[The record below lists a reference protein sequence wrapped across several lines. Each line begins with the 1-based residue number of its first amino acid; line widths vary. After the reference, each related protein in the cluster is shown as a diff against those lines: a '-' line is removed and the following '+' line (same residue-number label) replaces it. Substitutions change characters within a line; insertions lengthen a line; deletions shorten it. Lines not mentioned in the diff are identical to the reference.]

1 MTIAYA
7 RTLVY
12 AARSGERF
20 AGDDLADLV
29 EHLIERP
36 DFTIAEA
43 LGERPA
49 EPTPLWIR
57 DTLIQQY
64 AGGLGKLPSVRAQAQ
79 AVLAAAR
86 RYQASDS
93 KGTEDESVL
102 VNRLH
107 EIGVGDL
114 SERTVRR
121 ILGAR

>member
-7 RTLVY
+7 RALVY
-12 AARSGERF
+12 AERSGERF

-86 RYQASDS
+86 RYQASDPQ
-93 KGTEDESVL
+93 DESVL

>member
-7 RTLVY
+7 RALVC
-12 AARSGERF
+12 AERSGERF

-36 DFTIAEA
+36 DLTIAEA

-86 RYQASDS
+86 RYQASDPQ
-93 KGTEDESVL
+93 DESVL

>member
-7 RTLVY
+7 RALVC
-12 AARSGERF
+12 AERSGERF

-36 DFTIAEA
+36 DLTIAEA

-57 DTLIQQY
+57 DTLIQRY
-64 AGGLGKLPSVRAQAQ
+64 AGALGKLPSVRAQAQ

-86 RYQASDS
+86 RYQASDPQ
-93 KGTEDESVL
+93 DESVL